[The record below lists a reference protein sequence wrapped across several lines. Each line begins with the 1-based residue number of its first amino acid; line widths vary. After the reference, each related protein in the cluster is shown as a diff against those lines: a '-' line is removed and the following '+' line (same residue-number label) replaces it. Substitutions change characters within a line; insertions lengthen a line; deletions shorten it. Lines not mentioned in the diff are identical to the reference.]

1 MVATSLWL
9 ALSRTS
15 LLNLLAAASLFG
27 CSSNPDLP
35 PLAKGTVTRINP
47 TNDGTA
53 NPQPCVDGDKR
64 SCSNPLSQQG
74 SVLSCYYGTE
84 TCTGGVWSDC
94 GQGNVV
100 LQSVPPRGNRQIA
113 IATHQPCGR
122 DNLCDPSCQ
131 KYVEVPSN
139 AGLTAQLNG
148 ITSWLTGSLTSLPPA
163 VQSIVSKTP
172 CQTATNCQQN
182 QHCVNVA
189 TDATCAPQNKCQTGQ
204 AFGGTCNDTC
214 VASICVLHPNC
225 CQSNGQTSCNPGDT
239 LSADGSRCYHQET
252 QSMSWDR
259 ARSACQAH
267 GTGWDLIC
275 IGNTSD
281 ETLIRN
287 RNNTESW
294 TGLKRLTDNMTQS
307 PFACVNGE
315 QTLNS
320 GVPSGPPWNTNEP
333 NNSGGTENCTEIL
346 PISGLWNDL
355 NCTNFN
361 LQSWCEGP
369 AIGAGSWSPDCVN
382 AVASVCDATCGTNQ
396 TGSCVAWQPGE
407 QETYPNSQNH
417 FDLGLGTPCNGQITV
432 CNHGTTTAPANIP
445 VYVLPVG
452 QFGSPTVN
460 TNGLTPCTTGAAINA
475 GSCLTIPDCTNTL
488 ATQAAA
494 LWVMAPAGYQDFNVT
509 DNWGYSDPNVVCG
522 AAQCL
527 SAAGAGACFA
537 SKTQNFDYSGLCPNG
552 DQIPQWSFLTFDSIT
567 PGDSSIIFTAQV
579 APTVDQLA
587 AEPAISLATVT
598 HAAGNEQCSLSGPAS
613 KNCPIDLYAALLPR
627 GNTNS
632 AVLRLTVSINP
643 TSDGS
648 QSPVLNNWR
657 ISYSCPAGI

>member
-15 LLNLLAAASLFG
+15 LLSLLAAASLFG

-47 TNDGTA
+47 TNEGIA
-53 NPQPCVDGDKR
+53 NPQPCADGDSR
-64 SCSNPLSQQG
+64 SCSKTLSQQG
-74 SVLSCYYGTE
+74 SVLTCYYGTE

-94 GQGNVV
+94 GQGTVV
-100 LQSVPPRGNRQIA
+100 LQSAPPSGNRQIA
-113 IATHQPCGR
+113 AISTPQPCGL

-131 KYVEVPSN
+131 KYVELPN
-139 AGLTAQLNG
+139 AGLTAQVNAN
-148 ITSWLTGSLTSLPPA
+148 TAWLTGSLTSLPPA

-172 CQTATNCQQN
+172 CQTAADCQQN

-189 TDATCAPQNKCQTGQ
+189 TDATCAPHDKCQVGQ
-204 AFGGTCNDTC
+204 TMGGTCNDSC
-214 VASICVLHPNC
+214 VANICAQLPSC

-252 QSMSWDR
+252 RSLGWFDAR
-259 ARSACQAH
+259 AACKQLP

-275 IGNTSD
+275 IGTQAD
-281 ETLIRN
+281 ENIIKG
-287 RNNTESW
+287 RNNTDSW
-294 TGLKRLTDNMTQS
+294 TGLKRVVDNVTQS
-307 PFACVNGE
+307 PFACVNLE
-315 QTLNS
+315 HTLNNGS
-320 GVPSGPPWNTNEP
+320 PSGSPWDSGEP
-333 NNSGGTENCTEIL
+333 NNSGGENCAEIYAG
-346 PISGLWNDL
+346 SGLWNDEDCATTL
-355 NCTNFN
+355 P
-361 LQSWCEGP
+361 SWCERP
-369 AIGAGSWSPDCVN
+369 AIGAGSWSADCVN

-407 QETYPNSQNH
+407 QESYPNSQNH

-460 TNGLTPCTTGAAINA
+460 TAGLTPCTTGAAINA

-488 ATQAAA
+488 ARQSAA
-494 LWVMAPAGYQDFNVT
+494 LWVTAPVGYQDFNVT
-509 DNWGYSDPNVVCG
+509 DNWGYSNPNVACG

-527 SAAGAGACFA
+527 SAAGAGPCFA
-537 SKTQNFDYSGLCPNG
+537 SKTQPFDYAGLCPNS
-552 DQIPQWSFLTFDSIT
+552 DQIPQWSFLTFDSVT
-567 PGDSSIIFTAQV
+567 PGDSSIVFTAQA
-579 APTVDQLA
+579 APTGDQLA
-587 AEPAISLATVT
+587 TEPAVSLATVT
-598 HAAGNEQCSLSGPAS
+598 HAAGNEQCNLSGPAS
-613 KNCPIDLYAALLPR
+613 KSCPIDLYTALLPR
-627 GNTNS
+627 GNANS
-632 AVLRLTVSINP
+632 AVLRLTISINP
-643 TSDGS
+643 TSDGT
-648 QSPVLNNWR
+648 QSPILNNWR